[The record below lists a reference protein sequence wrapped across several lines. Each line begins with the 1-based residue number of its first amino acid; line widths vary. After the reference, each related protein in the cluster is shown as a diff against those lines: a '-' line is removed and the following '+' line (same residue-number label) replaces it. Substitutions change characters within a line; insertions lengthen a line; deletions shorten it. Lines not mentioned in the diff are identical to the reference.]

1 MWFTVVYLGDHYV
14 ADILVGAAYAGIALD
29 AGPAPLPARP
39 FPPPA
44 GPLPAASAAWRQHA
58 QRCSTL
64 GAMNDDVRELIII
77 GGACAGLTAAVYA
90 SRANLNPLC
99 IEGFEAGGQL
109 MITSDVEN
117 FPGFPEGVLGPDLMV
132 RFREQAERFGTEFI
146 TDDVTSVDFSERP
159 FRVSVGSQEH
169 RARAVIVATGASA
182 RQLGLPSEQALQARG
197 VSYCATCDA
206 AFFPDKKVLV
216 VGGGDSA
223 LEEATYLT
231 KFAKDVVLVHRRDEL
246 RGSKIMQDY
255 AHAKPNLSVLTPYVV
270 EEVLGAETGQRHGCP
285 AAQHRSR
292 ARSASRSLTASSSRS
307 VTRPTPISS
316 AASSTWT
323 RAATSRW
330 SPGRRARTIEGIFA
344 AGDVADHV
352 YRQAITAAGS
362 GCQAALDAERWLTHG
377 DQ

>member
-1 MWFTVVYLGDHYV
+1 MF
-14 ADILVGAAYAGIALD
+14 YA
-29 AGPAPLPARP
+29 RVM
-39 FPPPA
+39 
-44 GPLPAASAAWRQHA
+44 S
-58 QRCSTL
+58 
-64 GAMNDDVRELIII
+64 DDVRDLIII

-90 SRANLNPLC
+90 ARANLKPLV

-159 FRVSVGSQEH
+159 FRISVGATVH
-169 RARAVIVATGASA
+169 RAKAVIIATGASA

-255 AHAKPNLSVLTPYVV
+255 ANAKPNLSVLTPFVV
-270 EEVLGAETGQRHGCP
+270 EEVLGADIGRVTG
-285 AAQHRSR
+285 
-292 ARSASRSLTASSSRS
+292 ARLRNP
-307 VTRPTPISS
+307 VTGEERIEESEGFFVAIGHTPNTELFRGILPMDENGYLLVEPG
-316 AASSTWT
+316 TT
-323 RAATSRW
+323 RTE
-330 SPGRRARTIEGIFA
+330 IEGVFA

-377 DQ
+377 HR